1 MKCLILFHFV
11 SDSKKVRFS
20 TTVTTEKSS
29 NTIGP
34 ETTPTFLHSTQK
46 TTARDS
52 GIEKTDRTSEVT
64 NLTTKGTE
72 TTGLTTDST
81 DSGKTE
87 FENSKDTST
96 ETISSRVFNDKK
108 QDKNFLLKVLIH

>member
-1 MKCLILFHFV
+1 MTFLVKTFYYILKCLILFHFV

-20 TTVTTEKSS
+20 TTITTEKSS

-34 ETTPTFLHSTQK
+34 DTTPTFLHPTQK
-46 TTARDS
+46 TTTRDS

-81 DSGKTE
+81 ESGKND

-96 ETISSRVFNDKK
+96 ETISSRVFND
-108 QDKNFLLKVLIH
+108 

>member
-52 GIEKTDRTSEVT
+52 GIEKTDRTSEIT